1 MTMKT
6 DDLRGL
12 YRAYVRGQEP
22 SRKGRCLGPWRWKDI
37 CDPRTSEAR
46 KDKLIEHITRCP
58 DCLRKFELILDAERA
73 KKALVE
79 EIGGLVGRAAGP
91 GDAGPQKEESA
102 RERPHR
108 RPAFPWKF
116 AAVFAALVVMA
127 AGLALVL
134 TRDRGVPAATE
145 ITRGDQ
151 GLEIRLLRPIDA
163 VKRRSGLEF
172 AWTASIPLADFRIDL
187 YDEALAPLW
196 RSSSLAE
203 SRGTLPTEVFNALQ
217 NGKIYVWMASGRLP
231 SGRRVES
238 RFGTFRLAK

>member
-1 MTMKT
+1 MKT

-22 SRKGRCLGPWRWKDI
+22 SRKGRCLGPWRRKGI
-37 CDPRTSEAR
+37 YDPRTSEAR
-46 KDKLIEHITRCP
+46 KDELIEHITRCP
-58 DCLRKFELILDAERA
+58 ECLRKFELILDAERA

-91 GDAGPQKEESA
+91 EGAEPQKEESA

-116 AAVFAALVVMA
+116 AAVFAALVVIA
-127 AGLALVL
+127 AGLAVVL
-134 TRDRGVPAATE
+134 THGRGVPATTE
-145 ITRGDQ
+145 VTRGDQ
-151 GLEIRLLRPIDA
+151 SLEIRLLRPIDA

-172 AWTASIPLADFRIDL
+172 AWTAAVPLADYRVDI
-187 YDEALAPLW
+187 YDEALTPLW
-196 RSSSLAE
+196 RSPSLPK
-203 SRGTLPTEVFNALQ
+203 SRCALPGEIFEAMKT
-217 NGKIYVWMASGRLP
+217 GKLYVWMVSGRIP

-238 RFGTFRLAK
+238 PFGTFRLVK